1 MIQLICQD
9 LSLGYAGRVVCEGID
24 FSLSQG
30 DYLCITGENGTGKST
45 LIKTLL
51 GLQPPLRGRVRLTG
65 GLKRREIG
73 YLPQQGPLRC
83 AFPASVEEVTLS
95 GCLNRCGLRPFYTHA
110 ERMLAH
116 AWLERLGLSGLHGRC
131 YRELSGGQ
139 RQRVLLARA
148 LCASRSLLMLDEP
161 VSGLDPEASAEM
173 YAALRRLNREDRLTI
188 VMVSHDVAAA
198 VREAGRILHLGRRP
212 LFLGAAADY
221 PASAAGMTFLAAKGG
236 EQV

>member
-1 MIQLICQD
+1 MAMIECSHLTMGYGSQIAVED
-9 LSLGYAGRVVCEGID
+9 LS
-24 FSLSQG
+24 FSVEEG
-30 DYLCITGENGTGKST
+30 DYLCIVGPNGSGKST
-45 LIKTLL
+45 LLKGLL
-51 GLQPPLRGRVRLTG
+51 GLAQPKSGSISYHGVSP
-65 GLKRREIG
+65 REIG
-73 YLPQQGPLRC
+73 YLPQQTPVQRD
-83 AFPASVEEVTLS
+83 FPASVWEVVLS
-95 GCLNRCGLRPFYTHA
+95 GCIGSGGWKPFYTAAQKDRAA
-110 ERMLAH
+110 EMLRRIGAESLCRRSFR
-116 AWLERLGLSGLHGRC
+116 A
-131 YRELSGGQ
+131 LSGGQ